1 MIFTGEKM
9 REKII
14 KLFSFFKHKTNN
26 EILQIN
32 NEIPPNIPKNVMD
45 AAKEVAYFMT
55 FYGFFL
61 QTSNIIKTLKHGYYT
76 LGRAVDEELIN
87 AIKNGFDDLIRLTTD
102 DKIKPLLQQ
111 TRDEVINA
119 LKNHDFDNAEKAI
132 KKLLEEVDNDDSY

>member
-1 MIFTGEKM
+1 M

-14 KLFSFFKHKTNN
+14 KVFSFFKHKANN
-26 EILQIN
+26 EILQID
-32 NEIPPNIPKNVMD
+32 NETPPDVPKNVMD
-45 AAKEVAYFMT
+45 AAKEVVYFTT

-76 LGRAVDEELIN
+76 LGRTVDEKLID
-87 AIKNGFDDLIRLTTD
+87 AIKDGFDELIRLTTD
-102 DKIKPLLQQ
+102 DKTKTLLQQ

-132 KKLLEEVDNDDSY
+132 KTLLDEVDDDDDS